1 MFKNLEGEL
10 RRERITRARL
20 AEDMELS
27 VSTVSRKL
35 TECGRLKYCEARKI
49 RDLYFPHLSL
59 DYLFA
64 TDDQQEAEQ
73 PKEPE
78 MPIGVRRAIEY
89 HANKRQD

>member
-1 MFKNLEGEL
+1 MYQNLISEMARNLITKRDMAKKLGIHENTLKNKLAGKTRFDVDEGFAI
-10 RRERITRARL
+10 RRE
-20 AEDMELS
+20 
-27 VSTVSRKL
+27 
-35 TECGRLKYCEARKI
+35 
-49 RDLYFPHLSL
+49 YFPHLSL